1 MVDLGSW
8 HDILLLGGAVLV
20 MGVICSLEGWMR

>member
-20 MGVICSLEGWMR
+20 MVVICSLEGWMR

>member
-8 HDILLLGGAVLV
+8 HDIILLGGAVCITV
-20 MGVICSLEGWMR
+20 VICSLEGWMR

>member
-8 HDILLLGGAVLV
+8 HDIILLAGAVLV
-20 MGVICSLEGWMR
+20 LVVICSLEGWMR